1 MKLIFEW
8 VESVKQ
14 IPSLGGRESFNPL
27 SSRIEQKRV
36 EERGFDSFLI
46 PAFRFVLGHLL
57 VLPLYWDLTMA
68 ILVPRL
74 SNSDRITPPAFL
86 CSQLAGGRLWTL

>member
-1 MKLIFEW
+1 
-8 VESVKQ
+8 
-14 IPSLGGRESFNPL
+14 
-27 SSRIEQKRV
+27 
-36 EERGFDSFLI
+36 
-46 PAFRFVLGHLL
+46 
-57 VLPLYWDLTMA
+57 LYWDLTMA